1 MLGTCKRFMAKLV
14 TALGCAAAAG
24 CAPPGPLPRSPER
37 LPDAV
42 VFRYRAPAARVVQL
56 AGSWQ
61 GNSFLRGREWTR
73 DTRTGLMQDPDRD
86 GVWEL
91 QVPLGPGRYEYAF
104 LVDGTFWEAD
114 PANAERVPD
123 GRGGTRSLVVVP

>member
-1 MLGTCKRFMAKLV
+1 MFDRTCRFRAGL
-14 TALGCAAAAG
+14 LAAWLAAG
-24 CAPPGPLPRSPER
+24 VAGCTPPAPLPRSPER

-42 VFRYRAPAARVVQL
+42 VFRYRAPAARVVQV

-61 GNSFLRGREWTR
+61 GNAFLRGREWSR
-73 DTRTGLMQDPDRD
+73 DTRVGSMQDPDRD

-91 QVPLGPGRYEYAF
+91 RVPLGPGRYEYAF

-114 PANAERVPD
+114 PANPERLPD
-123 GRGGTRSLVVVP
+123 GRGGTRSLLIVP